1 MYLRKYRLR
10 KTWLDEC
17 LKSSVSEDPSTGN
30 MVNGPKHCFSLN
42 KSVFIIF
49 IDHCE
54 GNIVEKSLS

>member
-17 LKSSVSEDPSTGN
+17 RKSPISEDPSTSN

-42 KSVFIIF
+42 KSAFIIF

-54 GNIVEKSLS
+54 GNNS